1 MACLKF
7 DVCVSLEF
15 EVFVYLNGAY
25 RKELYPKKILI
36 ENWIENR

>member
-25 RKELYPKKILI
+25 RKELYPKNNIDRKLD
-36 ENWIENR
+36 